1 MSGMV
6 FLQSDNPLQFREIE
20 NFLIAETLLLLLLLL
35 LVLYFRLTFPN
46 FTSQLMSNNH
56 TIDFYKNL

>member
-1 MSGMV
+1 MV

-20 NFLIAETLLLLLLLL
+20 NFLIAETLLLLLLLLLL